1 MERTAQAECEEKDT
15 KRAARADDGELGETK
30 RSANAVD
37 ACVTMMLGNVSGG
50 LLCNLINYYLLTNL
64 AVVVVDIELV

>member
-50 LLCNLINYYLLTNL
+50 LLYNRVRLFIYLQT
-64 AVVVVDIELV
+64 